1 MLVNNAKEAIDLLMG
16 IAKPLRIGN
25 KVRLN
30 GIWYWDVDCNT
41 EFAPVLI
48 RVEDEECA
56 CGGTKL
62 ENSDVCKE
70 CL

>member
-1 MLVNNAKEAIDLLMG
+1 MKVNNVKEALDLLMEV
-16 IAKPLRIGN
+16 AKPLREHG

-30 GIWYWDVDCNT
+30 GVWYWDVDCNT

-48 RVEDEECA
+48 RVKDDDCA

-62 ENSDVCKE
+62 EHSNVCKE